1 MHHVHVLSRVNT
13 AIELDANHVLIL
25 ESVKVIK
32 VKSVIKST
40 VETASTMRSVMWW
53 SAVKMIVMQVEGS
66 VGIAL

>member
-1 MHHVHVLSRVNT
+1 MHHVLSRVNT

-25 ESVKVIK
+25 EGVKVIK

>member
-1 MHHVHVLSRVNT
+1 MHHVLSRVNT